1 MCLNFQELDNLY
13 PSFERKITEMKNEV
27 EINNRCASANAQE
40 LYRSKMNDL
49 LGRSQ
54 RFLTEDELLSEHNN
68 IKNVAMNHF
77 TENPTIGG
85 IKDIS
90 KPFENNLC
98 QVKFLSKLVL
108 VN

>member
-1 MCLNFQELDNLY
+1 
-13 PSFERKITEMKNEV
+13 
-27 EINNRCASANAQE
+27 
-40 LYRSKMNDL
+40 MNDM

-54 RFLTEDELLSEHNN
+54 RFLTDDELLSEHNN

-77 TENPTIGG
+77 TENPTIGR

-98 QVKFLSKLVL
+98 QVKFLSKPVL
-108 VN
+108 VNWLESFVGTGLNVPRVCEPEQWMDDWYC